1 MTRIIVVLSLLVTWP
16 AFAQSETE
24 APDAEAESEAEPEAE
39 TEPEAEAESEPEAEA
54 EADTEAEAEVDTETE
69 SETETEAETEAETE
83 DNDGFETPENDGF
96 ETPENDGFETPES
109 NETDGTEQHDGFEGF
124 ETPEG
129 GEGSGLEGLSLEELL
144 SVEIVESAS
153 RRQQSI
159 HDAPSAVTL
168 VPRDVIASMGVY
180 QVPEIMRRVPGA
192 LVLRTAANSYR
203 VVLRDVGTLV
213 SNRVP
218 LLLDGRPVFDGITNL
233 PSWQWLPISVEEI
246 ERVEAIR
253 GPGSTLYGA
262 NAQGGVISLT
272 TRRPVD
278 AVGFSGRLLGGL
290 NYLPPDGDDGAVLN
304 AASAGSLAYGVANDA
319 RTLGARASF
328 GYQITPE
335 WTRPEGS
342 EPFRRGQYR
351 YHARLTLQWHP
362 NDDTEVLAWTS
373 QSDAELFSLTAGDPS
388 SSVFRF
394 REQSWSVRGRT
405 RIADALNLRIEY
417 DSAYVRFTT
426 NEFGKASQ
434 WQHGLRIQ
442 GDLSLFDDRS
452 RTTLSLELARLNVT
466 RLPAVTPERNTYS
479 LVLQEEVVVVE
490 DKFLV
495 SAAGRFDLARYD
507 DNGGIVIRYRN
518 ANPRVSMIWR
528 PAPNHDLRLTAA
540 TAFRT
545 PNPIEVSSG
554 VRRPPPGP
562 DDPPIP
568 FVIPNPQLVPERVRS
583 IELGY
588 RGDLVSDLRTEL
600 VVFLQETRNT
610 VLVTSAEALP
620 LIYQNTGTVNQIGFE
635 MDLRYSPIPRFSAYG
650 HYRFLRSEA
659 DSETRNIWPRHVGS
673 VGLDGELGQGVT
685 LHADFSWVVGI
696 AQQELGAIEGTPI
709 ITSGFV
715 TSNNLYDANL
725 TLSKRIL
732 EERVRVFGSVRNI
745 GAFFRD
751 RAGTLQGLPGF
762 SSPIGATILV
772 GLEVEPT
779 GG

>member
-1 MTRIIVVLSLLVTWP
+1 MKRLAILIALWAVP
-16 AFAQSETE
+16 ALAQD
-24 APDAEAESEAEPEAE
+24 AGVADAEVVDAEVDADADAEVEVEPEPEPEAEPE
-39 TEPEAEAESEPEAEA
+39 
-54 EADTEAEAEVDTETE
+54 D
-69 SETETEAETEAETE
+69 
-83 DNDGFETPENDGF
+83 DGFETPEDDGF
-96 ETPENDGFETPES
+96 ETPEEDTPDPGDDPPDDESRDDEPQDDGFES
-109 NETDGTEQHDGFEGF
+109 FEG
-124 ETPEG
+124 EG
-129 GEGSGLEGLSLEELL
+129 GEEGGLSGLSLEELL

-159 HDAPSAVTL
+159 HDAPSAITL

-203 VVLRDVGTLV
+203 VVLRDLATLV

-233 PSWQWLPISVEEI
+233 PSWQWLPVSVDELES
-246 ERVEAIR
+246 VEAIR

-262 NAQGGVISLT
+262 NAQGGVISLR

-290 NYLPPDGDDGAVLN
+290 NYLPSDDGEATAMNGVG
-304 AASAGSLAYGVANDA
+304 AGSLAYGIANDA

-328 GYQITPE
+328 GYQVTPD
-335 WTRPEGS
+335 WYRPPGGEA
-342 EPFRRGQYR
+342 FRRGQYR
-351 YHARLTLQWHP
+351 YHARLMLQWVP
-362 NDDTEVLAWTS
+362 NEDAEVLAWGS
-373 QSDAELFSLTAGDPS
+373 QSDAEIFSLTSGDSAS
-388 SSVFRF
+388 SIFRL
-394 REQSWSVRGRT
+394 REQSWSVRGRVKLF
-405 RIADALNLRIEY
+405 DALSLRLAY
-417 DSAYVRFTT
+417 DSALVRFDT
-426 NEFGKASQ
+426 NEFGSASQ
-434 WQHGLRIQ
+434 WQHGVRLQ
-442 GDLSLFDDRS
+442 SDLSLFDDRS
-452 RTTLSLELARLNVT
+452 RTTLTLELARLNVT

-479 LVLQEEVVVVE
+479 LVIQEEVVVVP
-490 DKFLV
+490 DKLLV
-495 SAAGRFDLARYD
+495 SAAGRFDLAHYD
-507 DNGGIVIRYRN
+507 ANDGIIIRYRN
-518 ANPRVSMIWR
+518 ANPRASIIWR
-528 PAPNHDLRLTAA
+528 PAQNHDVRLTAA

-554 VRRPPPGP
+554 VQRPAPSP

-568 FVIPNPQLVPERVRS
+568 FVVPNPQLAPERVNS

-588 RGDLVSDLRTEL
+588 RGNILRDLRTEL

-610 VLVTSAEALP
+610 VLVTSAASLP
-620 LIYQNTGTVNQIGFE
+620 LVYDNTADVKHVGFE
-635 MDLRYSPIPRFSAYG
+635 LDLRYAPVPRFSAYG
-650 HYRFLRSEA
+650 HYRFMHSDAEGAGRR
-659 DSETRNIWPRHVGS
+659 DIWPRHIGS
-673 VGLDGELGQGVT
+673 VGIDGELGGGVI
-685 LHADFSWVVGI
+685 LHADFSWVVDI

-715 TSNNLYDANL
+715 HSPNLYDANL

-732 EERVRVFGSVRNI
+732 DERARVFGTVRNI

-751 RAGTLQGLPGF
+751 RDQTYQGLQGF

-772 GLEVEPT
+772 GIEVEPT